1 MLSLRFVNNKLQKVC
16 SCLELCETNVFSYLS
31 DNNEDTLSKLR
42 NTHVKRARFLSKVTL
57 Q

>member
-42 NTHVKRARFLSKVTL
+42 NTHVKRARF
-57 Q
+57 